1 MNSHVRITILALPTF
16 IVLRRCTISTKQ
28 PEGKDSRSRY
38 FTTACR
44 PRFFQLMTFRDIG
57 NHITIDGSDCNKMLT
72 RQQQKAPLLPQ
83 RSIQLHQ
90 VQARR
95 GFGRAER
102 VWSVS
107 ISRQNVLYVLMF
119 LLSNNLWITFEVIF
133 FAGSLSLSLN
143 TLKTVQHDIDD
154 IRKAREKLRIKL
166 RNLDW
171 ETAVATSDLKI
182 ATERQRL
189 SVRAASRTTDASI

>member
-1 MNSHVRITILALPTF
+1 
-16 IVLRRCTISTKQ
+16 
-28 PEGKDSRSRY
+28 
-38 FTTACR
+38 
-44 PRFFQLMTFRDIG
+44 
-57 NHITIDGSDCNKMLT
+57 MLT
-72 RQQQKAPLLPQ
+72 RQQRQAPLLPQ

-107 ISRQNVLYVLMF
+107 ISRQNFLYVLMF
-119 LLSNNLWITFEVIF
+119 LLGNNMWITFEVMF

-154 IRKAREKLRIKL
+154 IRKEREKLRIKL

-189 SVRAASRTTDASI
+189 SVRAASRTTNASI